1 MDTTPGHHPPQELRA
16 LLRAD
21 LVAAMKARRREAVSA
36 LRTALAAI
44 ENAEAVTA
52 PTGTADAGATG
63 AAGSEHVAGAS
74 AGVGS
79 TEAPRRVLS
88 AEDLHGLLRAQ
99 VTERRAEAERY
110 TAHGAHDAAE
120 RLRAEADVLAGYL
133 TVPER
138 GAP

>member
-1 MDTTPGHHPPQELRA
+1 MDTTPGHRPARELRA

-21 LVAAMKARRREAVSA
+21 LVAAMKARRPEAVSA

-44 ENAEAVTA
+44 DNAEAVTA
-52 PTGTADAGATG
+52 PAGTG

-74 AGVGS
+74 TGVGS

-88 AEDLHGLLRAQ
+88 AEELHGLLHAQ
-99 VTERRAEAERY
+99 VAERRAEAGRY
-110 TAHGAHDAAE
+110 TDHGRHDAAE

-133 TVPER
+133 TDGTGGTV
-138 GAP
+138 

>member
-1 MDTTPGHHPPQELRA
+1 MDTPPGHRPPQELRA

-21 LVAAMKARRREAVSA
+21 LVAAMKARRPEAVSA

-52 PTGTADAGATG
+52 PAGGG

-88 AEDLHGLLRAQ
+88 AEDVHGLLRAQ

-110 TAHGAHDAAE
+110 AAHGRHDAAL
-120 RLRAEADVLAGYL
+120 RLRAEADVLAGHL
-133 TVPER
+133 T
-138 GAP
+138 GAGDATV